1 MEVKDH
7 RLVRD
12 ALAGN
17 SEAFADLVE
26 RYGRL
31 VHGIILYKVR
41 LPDEVEDLV
50 QDVFC
55 KAYQELPTLREP
67 DKFAPWLARM
77 ATNRAQA
84 WLRQRHIRQGHQ
96 EREDFARWGADGAT
110 PEGVLET
117 RETCGIV
124 WETLDRL
131 SPEYRQILLLYHFE
145 GCAQQDI
152 ARFLGITLSTV
163 KWRLL
168 RARQSMKRKI
178 EEVFYLEKRQARLNA
193 GHLRERVSA
202 ALPLLALW
210 QPVRPRWGGVEHL
223 RYWLMRRLV
232 PLAYAGVLG
241 VLGSLIYEAGATQ
254 NPTAQAET
262 IASGAILVR
271 LSGTEPSGEKG
282 AFDEQQFYLPCAAA
296 AWRGSTQ
303 GDGSSK

>member
-1 MEVKDH
+1 MEAKDH

-55 KAYQELPTLREP
+55 KAYQELPRLRDS

-96 EREDFARWGADGAT
+96 EREDFARWGPDSAT
-110 PEGVLET
+110 PEGLLET

-145 GCAQQDI
+145 GCAQQEI

-168 RARQSMKRKI
+168 RARQSMKRKV
-178 EEVFYLEKRQARLNA
+178 EEVFSLEKRQARLSA
-193 GHLRERVSA
+193 GHLRERVRA

-210 QPVRPRWGGVEHL
+210 QPVRPRWGSIEHL

-232 PLAYAGVLG
+232 PFAYAGVLG
-241 VLGSLIYEAGATQ
+241 ILGSLIYEAGAQ
-254 NPTAQAET
+254 QPPVKQEVA
-262 IASGAILVR
+262 ASGAILVR
-271 LSGTEPSGEKG
+271 LSGTESFGERRE
-282 AFDEQQFYLPCAAA
+282 FDAPRSYLPCAAV
-296 AWRGSTQ
+296 AWRGDIAQ
-303 GDGSSK
+303 GDGSSR

>member
-17 SEAFADLVE
+17 NEAFADLVE

-41 LPDEVEDLV
+41 LVDEVEDLV

-77 ATNRAQA
+77 ANNRAQA
-84 WLRQRHIRQGHQ
+84 WLRQRHTRQGHQ
-96 EREDFARWGADGAT
+96 QREDFARWGSDGAT
-110 PEGVLET
+110 PEGVLEA

-152 ARFLGITLSTV
+152 ARFLDINLSTV

-168 RARQSMKRKI
+168 RARQSMKRKV
-178 EEVFYLEKRQARLNA
+178 EEVFYLEKRQTRLSARY
-193 GHLRERVSA
+193 LRERVSA

-210 QPVRPRWGGVEHL
+210 QPVRPRWGGIEHL
-223 RYWLMRRLV
+223 RYWFVRRLL
-232 PLAYAGVLG
+232 PLAYASVLG
-241 VLGSLIYEAGATQ
+241 ILGSLIYEAGAQ
-254 NPTAQAET
+254 QP
-262 IASGAILVR
+262 IAKEEAATKGPILVR
-271 LSGTEPSGEKG
+271 LSGTESLGTEARPRR
-282 AFDEQQFYLPCAAA
+282 ATALPALCSRCLA
-296 AWRGSTQ
+296 RC
-303 GDGSSK
+303 